1 METTNNKANF
11 KDACR
16 YAVAKGFGYHAS
28 VFDRATDEQI
38 VHFMYRLNSAAFN
51 KMIREL
57 GRGKMKLA
65 DYLKEEK
72 DKNSGTFGRLAA
84 ISNAMTE
91 DSGILFIYDFSDDSP
106 YGAIIHPLQY
116 PWQMNSLEQALQKDT
131 LNELYIKYMRL
142 LFAGDVPPEKL
153 ESLNLE

>member
-1 METTNNKANF
+1 METTNNKANS

-16 YAVAKGFGYHAS
+16 YAAAKGFGYHAS

-38 VHFMYRLNSAAFN
+38 VHFMYRLNQPAFN

-72 DKNSGTFGRLAA
+72 DKNSGAFGRLAA

-91 DSGILFIYDFSDDSP
+91 DSGILFIYDFSDDSHS
-106 YGAIIHPLQY
+106 GAIIHPLQY
-116 PWQMNSLEQALQKDT
+116 PWQMNSLEQALQQDT

-153 ESLNLE
+153 ESFNLE